1 MNFKFSVQL
10 KTFTHPER
18 SHSDSELAV
27 GIRFSVEQDTK
38 KHDSGRMCCL
48 FYFFEFP
55 RQVGETFPLSLC
67 LHENEMENKVDVAL
81 SGKKVPLF
89 VKLRLL
95 AKQITALLSLCP

>member
-1 MNFKFSVQL
+1 MIQV
-10 KTFTHPER
+10 
-18 SHSDSELAV
+18 HS
-27 GIRFSVEQDTK
+27 
-38 KHDSGRMCCL
+38 MCCL

-81 SGKKVPLF
+81 SGKKVSLF

-95 AKQITALLSLCP
+95 AKQITALLSLYLLFKGVAQS